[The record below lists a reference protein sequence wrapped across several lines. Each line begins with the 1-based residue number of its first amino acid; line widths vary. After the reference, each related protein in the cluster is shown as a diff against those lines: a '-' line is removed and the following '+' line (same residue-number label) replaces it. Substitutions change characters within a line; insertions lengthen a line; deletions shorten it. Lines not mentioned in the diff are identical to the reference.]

1 MVSLYHLF
9 SVGQWQVCNCHIS
22 YQTVDLTVG
31 LALAPQPCE
40 PSTEVCACHFLRSL
54 YGQVG
59 PKHFGKMVQLL
70 KASTALAISWT
81 VLCLMLV
88 SKAAAAKS
96 YVITKP

>member
-1 MVSLYHLF
+1 M
-9 SVGQWQVCNCHIS
+9 
-22 YQTVDLTVG
+22 DLTVG

-70 KASTALAISWT
+70 KASTALASN
-81 VLCLMLV
+81 
-88 SKAAAAKS
+88 
-96 YVITKP
+96 KPDSALADVGFHSSSN